1 MDDVILTHKPRQINV
16 AAQLMAARPTC
27 SLGLGYKWR
36 VRIPVA
42 DHGITLAGLLFGRRG
57 LGLLGVLNIYDIV
70 FAHNVPAYIA
80 TRK

>member
-36 VRIPVA
+36 VGIPVA

-57 LGLLGVLNIYDIV
+57 LGLLGRSGRVEYS
-70 FAHNVPAYIA
+70 
-80 TRK
+80 